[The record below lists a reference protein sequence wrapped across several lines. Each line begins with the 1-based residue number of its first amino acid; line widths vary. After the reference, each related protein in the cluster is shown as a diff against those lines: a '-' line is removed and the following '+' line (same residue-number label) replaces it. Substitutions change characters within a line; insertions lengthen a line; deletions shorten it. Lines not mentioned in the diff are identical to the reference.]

1 MNRSLLFNEVTFG
14 SFSRKSLRRDLDAQ
28 CESIQ
33 LADLIQLAGRTASHR
48 PLEEGGACWRQP
60 APDPPPSC
68 LRPPTPPLLP
78 WGAGLSRAP
87 RLRCIPAP
95 PSCARWCAC
104 LYTMLALW
112 WLVLAALCWKYYK
125 GHFEVLCVEHRD
137 LLLLVLVHLYSAVCT
152 RLCINT
158 QWLSVLGRALQVLS
172 VQGRALPGRNFHS

>member
-1 MNRSLLFNEVTFG
+1 
-14 SFSRKSLRRDLDAQ
+14 
-28 CESIQ
+28 
-33 LADLIQLAGRTASHR
+33 
-48 PLEEGGACWRQP
+48 
-60 APDPPPSC
+60 
-68 LRPPTPPLLP
+68 
-78 WGAGLSRAP
+78 
-87 RLRCIPAP
+87 
-95 PSCARWCAC
+95 
-104 LYTMLALW
+104 MLALW